1 MIIIPKRLN
10 LAKKLSAIKYLWI
23 ASFNKKYIKTE
34 LNKLFNKISIV
45 FFLISMTPLF
55 LKIKYNIITF
65 NQADIDVA
73 KANPTC
79 LYSSIRSK
87 LKNKF
92 ANKAIKP
99 TLTGVLVSSL
109 EKKNYWKYFD

>member
-1 MIIIPKRLN
+1 
-10 LAKKLSAIKYLWI
+10 
-23 ASFNKKYIKTE
+23 
-34 LNKLFNKISIV
+34 
-45 FFLISMTPLF
+45 MTPLF

-109 EKKNYWKYFD
+109 EKKITESTLIKIKAGKPKHSALKDIPVNLASFRENSPLTNKISNN

>member
-1 MIIIPKRLN
+1 
-10 LAKKLSAIKYLWI
+10 
-23 ASFNKKYIKTE
+23 
-34 LNKLFNKISIV
+34 
-45 FFLISMTPLF
+45 MTPLF

-65 NQADIDVA
+65 NQAEIDVA

-99 TLTGVLVSSL
+99 TLTGV
-109 EKKNYWKYFD
+109 